1 MKKRS
6 KLRGVML
13 LISGLLTTVLLSG
26 CDGKFVVFDPQG
38 PVAQTQFRLIILSAI
53 LCAIVVVPVLA
64 ITVFIVWRYRDKP
77 GNTAPYKPHWDDSKV
92 LEILWWGI
100 PIVIIAI
107 LGGYTARDTYALA
120 KTPKTAVTDVK
131 PIKIQV
137 TSLDWKWLFQYPDQ
151 NIATVNYVHIPA
163 GVQVHFELTSDAPM
177 NSFWIP
183 QLGGQEYTMPG
194 MAMSLWLQADKPGE
208 YYGTGA
214 NFSGKEFAH
223 MRFNV
228 VAESQADFNKW
239 VDTVKSSDHELTE
252 AGYDELTQKGKSD
265 EQTFSS
271 YPPDLF
277 DSVVVKNGAHHMDMD
292 MNMDMGTDSDKNKS
306 NDQNSQAEGQK
317 SNDADAHDM
326 NHMDG
331 MDMSDMNMSNNS
343 SSEMNHN
350 H

>member
-6 KLRGVML
+6 TIRGLLL
-13 LISGLLTTVLLSG
+13 LITGLLTTVLLSG

-38 PVAQTQFRLIILSAI
+38 PVAQTQYKLIILSAI
-53 LCAIVVVPVLA
+53 LCAIVVIPVLA
-64 ITVFIVWRYRDKP
+64 ITVFIVVRYRDKP

-100 PIVIIAI
+100 PIIIIII

-120 KTPKTAVTDVK
+120 RTPKTAVTDVK
-131 PIKIQV
+131 PVEIQV

-194 MAMSLWLQADKPGE
+194 MAMSLWLQADKTGE
-208 YYGTGA
+208 FYGTGA
-214 NFSGKEFAH
+214 NFSGEEFAH

-239 VDTVKSSDHELTE
+239 VDSVKSSSNALTE
-252 AGYDELTQKGKSD
+252 AGYEVLATPGKSD
-265 EQTFSS
+265 EQSFSS
-271 YPPDLF
+271 YPPELF
-277 DSVVVKNGAHHMDMD
+277 DSIVKKNGGHHMDMD
-292 MNMDMGTDSDKNKS
+292 MDKDNDDKVDTDEEKSDTK
-306 NDQNSQAEGQK
+306 G
-317 SNDADAHDM
+317 AHDM
-326 NHMDG
+326 DNMDDMG
-331 MDMSDMNMSNNS
+331 DMDMSNMN
-343 SSEMNHN
+343 SSEMNHK
-350 H
+350 

>member
-1 MKKRS
+1 MKRTS
-6 KLRGVML
+6 KIRGLML
-13 LISGLLTTVLLSG
+13 LITGLLTMVLLSG
-26 CDGKFVVFDPQG
+26 CDSKYVVFNPQG
-38 PVAQTQFRLIILSAI
+38 PVAETQYRLIILSVV
-53 LCAIVVVPVLA
+53 LCAIVVIPVLA
-64 ITVFIVWRYRDKP
+64 ITAFIVWRYRDKP
-77 GNTAPYKPHWDDSKV
+77 DNKAPYKPHWDDSKV

-107 LGGYTARDTYALA
+107 LGFYTARDTYALA
-120 KTPKTAVTDVK
+120 KPPVTDVK
-131 PIKIQV
+131 PIEIQV

-194 MAMSLWLQADKPGE
+194 MAMSLWLQADHTGE
-208 YYGTGA
+208 FYGTGA

-228 VAESQADFNKW
+228 ISESQEDFNKW
-239 VDTVKSSDHELTE
+239 VKGVQGTSNELTK
-252 AGYDELTQKGKSD
+252 AGYDELAKPGRSE

-277 DSVVVKNGAHHMDMD
+277 DSVVIKNGNHHMIMGDDKDADKDGGKTDHDMGDMD
-292 MNMDMGTDSDKNKS
+292 MT
-306 NDQNSQAEGQK
+306 
-317 SNDADAHDM
+317 DM
-326 NHMDG
+326 N
-331 MDMSDMNMSNNS
+331 DMN

-350 H
+350 HQD

>member
-6 KLRGVML
+6 TIRGLLL
-13 LISGLLTTVLLSG
+13 LITGLLTTVLLSG

-38 PVAQTQFRLIILSAI
+38 PVAQTQYKLIILSAI
-53 LCAIVVVPVLA
+53 LCAIIVIPVLA
-64 ITVFIVWRYRDKP
+64 ITVFIVVRYRDKP

-100 PIVIIAI
+100 PIVIIII

-120 KTPKTAVTDVK
+120 RTPKTAVTDVK
-131 PIKIQV
+131 PVEIQV

-194 MAMSLWLQADKPGE
+194 MAMSLWLQADKAGE
-208 YYGTGA
+208 FYGTGA

-239 VDTVKSSDHELTE
+239 VDSVKSETNPLTE
-252 AGYDELTQKGKSD
+252 AGYEVLATPGSAK
-265 EQTFSS
+265 EQSFSS
-271 YPPDLF
+271 YPPELF
-277 DSVVVKNGAHHMDMD
+277 DSIVKKNGGHHMDMD
-292 MNMDMGTDSDKNKS
+292 MDKDNDDKVDSDEEKS
-306 NDQNSQAEGQK
+306 DTK
-317 SNDADAHDM
+317 DAHDM
-326 NHMDG
+326 DNMDDMG
-331 MDMSDMNMSNNS
+331 DMDMSNMN
-343 SSEMNHN
+343 SSEMNHK
-350 H
+350 

>member
-1 MKKRS
+1 MCKEMSSKMKKRS
-6 KLRGVML
+6 KLRGLML
-13 LISGLLTTVLLSG
+13 LITGLLTTVLLSG

-38 PVAQTQFRLIILSAI
+38 PVAETQYRLIILSAI
-53 LCAIVVVPVLA
+53 LCAIVVIPVLA
-64 ITVFIVWRYRDKP
+64 ITVFIVLRYRDKP
-77 GNTAPYKPHWDDSKV
+77 GNKAPYKPHWDDSKV

-100 PIVIIAI
+100 PVIIIGI
-107 LGGYTARDTYALA
+107 LGAYTARDTYALA
-120 KTPKTAVTDVK
+120 KKPPVTDVK

-163 GVQVHFELTSDAPM
+163 GVQVDFELTSDAPM

-194 MAMSLWLQADKPGE
+194 MAMSLWLQADRPGE

-214 NFSGKEFAH
+214 NFSGKDFAH

-228 VAESQADFNKW
+228 IAESQENFNKW
-239 VDTVKSSDHELTE
+239 VQSVKGSNNELTKEGYE
-252 AGYDELTQKGKSD
+252 ALAKPSQSD

-271 YPPDLF
+271 YPADLF
-277 DSVVVKNGAHHMDMD
+277 DSVVTKNGGHHMDMD
-292 MNMDMGTDSDKNKS
+292 KDADKGDKADADDAKSDSK
-306 NDQNSQAEGQK
+306 
-317 SNDADAHDM
+317 DAHDM
-326 NHMDG
+326 D
-331 MDMSDMNMSNNS
+331 DMSDMDMSNMN

-350 H
+350 HQ

>member
-6 KLRGVML
+6 KLRGLML
-13 LISGLLTTVLLSG
+13 LITGLLTTVLLSG

-38 PVAQTQFRLIILSAI
+38 PVAETQYRLIILSAI
-53 LCAIVVVPVLA
+53 LCAIVVIPVLA
-64 ITVFIVWRYRDKP
+64 ITVFIVLRYRDKP
-77 GNTAPYKPHWDDSKV
+77 GNKAPYKPHWDDSKV

-100 PIVIIAI
+100 PVIIIGI
-107 LGGYTARDTYALA
+107 LGAYTARDTYALA
-120 KTPKTAVTDVK
+120 KKPPVTDVK
-131 PIKIQV
+131 PVKIQV

-163 GVQVHFELTSDAPM
+163 GVQVDFELTSDAPM

-194 MAMSLWLQADKPGE
+194 MAMSLWLQADRPGE

-214 NFSGKEFAH
+214 NFSGKDFAH

-228 VAESQADFNKW
+228 IAESQEDFNKW
-239 VDTVKSSDHELTE
+239 VQSVKGSGNELTKEGYE
-252 AGYDELTQKGKSD
+252 ALAKPSQSG

-271 YPPDLF
+271 YPADLF
-277 DSVVVKNGAHHMDMD
+277 DSVVIKNGGHHMDMD
-292 MNMDMGTDSDKNKS
+292 MDMDKDADKGDKADADDAKSDSK
-306 NDQNSQAEGQK
+306 
-317 SNDADAHDM
+317 DAHDM
-326 NHMDG
+326 D
-331 MDMSDMNMSNNS
+331 DMSDMDMSNMN

-350 H
+350 HQ

>member
-6 KLRGVML
+6 KLRGLML
-13 LISGLLTTVLLSG
+13 LITGLLTTVLLSG

-38 PVAQTQFRLIILSAI
+38 PVAQTQYRLIILSAI
-53 LCAIVVVPVLA
+53 LCAIVVIPVLA
-64 ITVFIVWRYRDKP
+64 ITVFIVLRYRDKP

-120 KTPKTAVTDVK
+120 RTPKTAVTDVK
-131 PIKIQV
+131 PIEIQV

-194 MAMSLWLQADKPGE
+194 MAMSLWLQADKTGE

-228 VAESQADFNKW
+228 VSESQADFNKW
-239 VDTVKSSDHELTE
+239 VDSVKSSSNELTE
-252 AGYDELTQKGKSD
+252 AGYNELAIPGKSD
-265 EQTFSS
+265 EQSFSS
-271 YPPDLF
+271 YPPELF
-277 DSVVVKNGAHHMDMD
+277 DSIVKKNGGHHMDMD
-292 MNMDMGTDSDKNKS
+292 MDENKDDKVDTDEQKSDAKDNTHNMD
-306 NDQNSQAEGQK
+306 
-317 SNDADAHDM
+317 
-326 NHMDG
+326 
-331 MDMSDMNMSNNS
+331 DMSDMDMSNMDMTNDN

-350 H
+350 HQ